1 MDHGQSRQCR
11 PTHAFRDQLLR
22 NSEPS
27 EPSYDR
33 STEMAER
40 SSRTKFRRSEN
51 SRDRTNTRTPRAAT
65 CSTEPSVEPR
75 GLRIALECRTAN
87 DPGMISSAISA
98 HRLIPGSRSDTI
110 RSLMPDADEITVF
123 VRVSRDAGM
132 DSFLSGRGIHVRRS
146 HGLFASL
153 GEIAKTLAERPE
165 PYIVVTTSALAIRQA
180 FRAYSDTHKK
190 RIIIRDERGNELDAT
205 NYSVDDLK
213 KLNPMNAFEVPDDNA
228 K

>member
-1 MDHGQSRQCR
+1 MLDGAIS
-11 PTHAFRDQLLR
+11 
-22 NSEPS
+22 
-27 EPSYDR
+27 
-33 STEMAER
+33 
-40 SSRTKFRRSEN
+40 
-51 SRDRTNTRTPRAAT
+51 RAA
-65 CSTEPSVEPR
+65 R
-75 GLRIALECRTAN
+75 AQDRARIVSDCRTAN

-165 PYIVVTTSALAIRQA
+165 PDIVVTASALAIRQA

>member
-1 MDHGQSRQCR
+1 M
-11 PTHAFRDQLLR
+11 PLFV
-22 NSEPS
+22 NSF
-27 EPSYDR
+27 YGNGG
-33 STEMAER
+33 
-40 SSRTKFRRSEN
+40 TKFPDKIQAVGKLAGSYEY
-51 SRDRTNTRTPRAAT
+51 TNTTGGNVLDGAISRAA
-65 CSTEPSVEPR
+65 R
-75 GLRIALECRTAN
+75 AQDRARIVSDCRTAN

-132 DSFLSGRGIHVRRS
+132 DSFLS
-146 HGLFASL
+146 
-153 GEIAKTLAERPE
+153 
-165 PYIVVTTSALAIRQA
+165 
-180 FRAYSDTHKK
+180 D
-190 RIIIRDERGNELDAT
+190 ELDAT